1 MPPSRSQKQ
10 PAVAP
15 QSRPRTRRQVAAAQL
30 AVKSS
35 PDAVDKPAEN
45 QGQMDDL
52 QTPKIEADKASSDA
66 ASEDWLT
73 DSLDRFEDQ
82 ILSHLKQRLEV
93 EGNRDQ
99 RMVGQYLNSIR
110 SEGRYC
116 PLPNDAGQS
125 CPPGYAYGPN
135 GMSQQRIMHMSN
147 AEVEAWLTHYGKP
160 GAASADETTRS
171 KRERLV
177 VAFTIPTY

>member
-99 RMVGQYLNSIR
+99 RMVGQ
-110 SEGRYC
+110 
-116 PLPNDAGQS
+116 
-125 CPPGYAYGPN
+125 GYAYGPN